1 MTKTGCWIEE
11 RNDHGEVTGWHCDK
25 CYGDSGFTTTCKWA
39 FCPNCGT
46 KMIEPRE
53 SEDKK

>member
-39 FCPNCGT
+39 FCPNCDT